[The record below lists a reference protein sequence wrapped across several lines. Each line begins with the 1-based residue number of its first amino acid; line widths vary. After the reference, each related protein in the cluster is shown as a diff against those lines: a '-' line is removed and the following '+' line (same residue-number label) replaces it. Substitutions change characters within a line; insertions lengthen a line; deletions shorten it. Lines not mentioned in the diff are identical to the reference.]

1 MTFTY
6 RYRKQILI
14 GIFSLLLLSGGGG
27 FFLFSFSKTMSKP
40 KKVLKVSKKE
50 EKTERNVEVIS
61 YKIDIKGEVRNPG
74 IYTLSKESRVMDAI
88 DEAGGLTETADT
100 SVINLSKKITDE
112 MVIIVY
118 SYQEVSD
125 FAKTKEKEEQVQLS
139 CNSGGSYE
147 LSNDACIGML
157 DEKEEKVLTGSV
169 SINGATKEELM
180 SLPGIGEAKAVAII
194 EYREKNGAFEK
205 IEDIQNVSG
214 IGESLFAKIKEN
226 ITT

>member
-14 GIFSLLLLSGGGG
+14 GIFSLLLLSGGGC
-27 FFLFSFSKTMSKP
+27 FFLFSFNKSVTKP

-88 DEAGGLTETADT
+88 DEAGGLTENADT

-147 LSNDACIGML
+147 LSNDACIEESG
-157 DEKEEKVLTGSV
+157 EKVLTGSV
-169 SINGATKEELM
+169 SINVATKEELM
-180 SLPGIGEAKAVAII
+180 NLPGIGEAKAVAII
-194 EYREKNGAFEK
+194 EYREKNGAFER

-214 IGESLFAKIKEN
+214 IGENLFAKIKEN